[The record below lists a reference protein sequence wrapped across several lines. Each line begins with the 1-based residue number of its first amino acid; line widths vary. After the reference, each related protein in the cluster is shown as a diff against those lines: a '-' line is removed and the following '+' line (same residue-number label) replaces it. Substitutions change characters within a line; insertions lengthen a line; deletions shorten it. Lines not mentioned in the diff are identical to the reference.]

1 MPTIIS
7 HAIVGLALAAP
18 FGRSLSW
25 RSRVLGIICAMAP
38 DADVISFRLG
48 INYGDMLGHRG
59 LSHSLLFAAA
69 LAFVAMLR
77 LRFAERDAN
86 RWRVWLYLFLAT
98 ASHGLL
104 DAFTDGGYGVAFF
117 APFNNTRY
125 FFPFTPIAVSPIGA
139 AFFSAR
145 GLAVIGSE
153 LLWVWVPSVLFFFAA
168 LFVRA
173 TARVFASPAKQPESK

>member
-7 HAIVGLALAAP
+7 HGVVALALAAP
-18 FGRSLSW
+18 FGRTLSW
-25 RSRVLGIICAMAP
+25 RARVLGVICAMAP
-38 DADVISFRLG
+38 DVDVVSFRLG

-69 LAFVAMLR
+69 LAFVAMWRLR
-77 LRFAERDAN
+77 LAERDTKP
-86 RWRVWLYLFLAT
+86 WRVWLYLFLVT

-104 DAFTDGGYGVAFF
+104 DALTDGGLGVAFF
-117 APFNNTRY
+117 APFNNSRY
-125 FFPFTPIAVSPIGA
+125 FFPVTPIAVSPIGA

-145 GLAVIGSE
+145 GLAVMRSE
-153 LLWVWVPSVLFFFAA
+153 LLWIWVPSVLFFFAA

-173 TARVFASPAKQPESK
+173 LVRTQLGHRFAK